1 VFDPTGDLYRIEE
14 LPAELSRP
22 ADGTGPVLV
31 HGLTGFVD
39 AGHANRLAVEHLLE
53 NLEHRV
59 VATFDID
66 QLFDYR
72 SRRPTMI
79 FDADHWADYARP
91 ELALH
96 EVRDEDGTVFLL
108 LAGPEPDLQWERFV
122 TAVIDLVER
131 FDVSLTIGLD
141 AVPMAVP
148 HTRPVTRTAHATR
161 PELVADYE
169 QWFGRVEVPAS
180 VSALLELRLGE
191 AGHDAIGFAVHV
203 PHYLARTEY
212 PESARGL
219 LADVTRA
226 SGLTLPVE
234 ALRAAGERV
243 AAEIDEQISRS
254 EEISGVVGKL
264 EQQFDEAVEARE
276 PRSLLAPDVE
286 ELPTAEEIGAELEQF
301 LADQDG
307 GGPLR

>member
-14 LPAELSRP
+14 LPAELNRS
-22 ADGTGPVLV
+22 DGTGPVLV
-31 HGLTGFVD
+31 HGLSGFVD

-66 QLFDYR
+66 QLLDYR
-72 SRRPTMI
+72 SRRPTMV
-79 FDADHWADYARP
+79 FEADHWADYDRP
-91 ELALH
+91 ELVLH

-108 LAGPEPDLQWERFV
+108 LSGPEPDLQWERFV
-122 TAVIDLVER
+122 AAVIDIIER

-148 HTRPVTRTAHATR
+148 HTRPVTLTAHATR
-161 PELVADYE
+161 PELVAGYE
-169 QWFGRVEVPAS
+169 QWFGTVEVPAS

-219 LADVTRA
+219 LVDLMRV
-226 SGLTLPVE
+226 SGLELPTDG
-234 ALRAAGERV
+234 LRPAAERV
-243 AAEIDEQISRS
+243 TAEVNDQIDRS
-254 EEISGVVGKL
+254 EEISGVVRKL
-264 EQQFDEAVEARE
+264 EEQFDEAAESRTA
-276 PRSLLAPDVE
+276 RSLLASDVE
-286 ELPTAEEIGAELEQF
+286 ELPSADEIGAELEQF
-301 LADQDG
+301 LADRDG
-307 GGPLR
+307 GQQR